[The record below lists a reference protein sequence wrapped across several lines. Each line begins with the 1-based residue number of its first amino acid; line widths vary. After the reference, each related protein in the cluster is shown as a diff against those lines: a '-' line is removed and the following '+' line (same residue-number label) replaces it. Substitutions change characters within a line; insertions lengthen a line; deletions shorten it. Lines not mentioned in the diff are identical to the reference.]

1 MTEERNGRRPHGE
14 ILLSESQ
21 IADRVR
27 ELGAEITADY
37 TERAPLFVGVLKGA
51 FVFMAGLVRAVDLDS
66 GQFTDSVDLENY
78 DQRKASKDPALSEEL
93 SASEDLAK
101 ISRRAML
108 LPSTSSKI
116 LVASRR

>member
-51 FVFMAGLVRAVDLDS
+51 FVFMADLVRAVDLDAE
-66 GQFTDSVDLENY
+66 VDFM
-78 DQRKASKDPALSEEL
+78 ALS
-93 SASEDLAK
+93 SYG
-101 ISRRAML
+101 R
-108 LPSTSSKI
+108 
-116 LVASRR
+116 